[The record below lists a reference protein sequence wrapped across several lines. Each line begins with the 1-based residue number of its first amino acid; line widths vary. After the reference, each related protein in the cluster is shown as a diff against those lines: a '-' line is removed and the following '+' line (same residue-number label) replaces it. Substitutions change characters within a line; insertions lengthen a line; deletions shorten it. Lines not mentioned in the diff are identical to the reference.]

1 MFGLGYQAVELLL
14 RAIRGESVLDELVR
28 IPTRL
33 VIRESCGC
41 LSGVPAGMQNAQK
54 QDAKP
59 LEITRGQVVSQ
70 LTQVMTVA
78 IHNESL
84 RLSQKEVAYLAQRL
98 VEAFLLSLEKNDP
111 LTFHLMIKQI
121 LERVSDRG
129 GDGLAWQVAVTSLRD
144 QLPWIRR
151 VVGVELPDPQEEGML
166 HQARVAISDAARGR
180 ATRSLLHQAREADQV
195 RLMTSKLFT
204 AHEER

>member
-1 MFGLGYQAVELLL
+1 LLL
-14 RAIRGESVLDELVR
+14 RAIRGETIRSELVR

-41 LSGVPAGMQNAQK
+41 LSGAPAGIQNAEK
-54 QDAKP
+54 QESKP

-70 LTQVMTVA
+70 LTRVMTLA

-84 RLSQKEVAYLAQRL
+84 WLSQKEVAYLVQRL
-98 VEAFLLSLEKNDP
+98 VEAFLLSLEKKDP

-129 GDGLAWQVAVTSLRD
+129 DDLFAWQVAVTILRD
-144 QLPWIRR
+144 QLPLIRR
-151 VVGVELPDPQEEGML
+151 VIPLQLPNPSGAGC
-166 HQARVAISDAARGR
+166 HQ
-180 ATRSLLHQAREADQV
+180 
-195 RLMTSKLFT
+195 
-204 AHEER
+204 